1 MITVYPATDQE
12 FFQTNGDNSKRPA
25 VSERKGFR
33 MNYENF
39 LVNVYFGSLDAERL
53 TRFRQFK
60 ADETTQAMIQKY
72 LELNSEYPPS
82 YLEEKG
88 TVPADLMEKLRGS
101 DFFGLTI
108 PREYGGVGLSLR
120 QYLYIVESLVSQNMS
135 LGILAVAHLSI
146 GIKGIVLFGNEQQK
160 RKYLVPAA
168 SGDMIF
174 SYALTEP
181 RTGSDAQN
189 IETTATLSADGRHYI
204 LNGTKTYITNANY
217 AGGLTVFA
225 QMDPHKPG
233 FMGAFIVETAQDGVQ
248 IGKEMP
254 KMGLK
259 ASSTASIEFKDV
271 KVPKENL
278 LGQPGD
284 GFKIAMVIL
293 NYGRLALGAA
303 SAGMMKQSLR
313 DMADRSASRTQFGV
327 SINQF
332 ELIQEKMV
340 KADVNEYVTSAM
352 TAFTA
357 GMLESDP
364 FAAVAIES
372 SHCKLF
378 GTTRA
383 WDATYDALQVAG
395 GSGYL
400 TTQPYEKRMRD
411 FRVTTIFEGTTEI
424 HSIYPALFV
433 LRTLSKR
440 LQALATGRPS
450 RFVLLLKETFCRTR
464 WPIAFNEKIMNRAAR
479 FAKSSARRIR
489 LMIVIG
495 LLIHGQSL
503 MRKEFFL
510 RRITTLSIYLYGII
524 AVLARLEAAQRSGRS
539 IKSELE
545 VLAYFL
551 EEARQIRKLNRH
563 VFPTRQEKL
572 HQKITAAIVGGLG
585 SKVSREAN

>member
-1 MITVYPATDQE
+1 
-12 FFQTNGDNSKRPA
+12 
-25 VSERKGFR
+25 
-33 MNYENF
+33 MNFENF
-39 LVNVYFGSLDAERL
+39 LVNVYFGLPDAERL
-53 TRFRQFK
+53 SRFREFE
-60 ADETTQAMIQKY
+60 ADETTRGIIQKY
-72 LELNSEYPPS
+72 QELNSEYPPS

-88 TVPADLMEKLRGS
+88 TVPADLMEKLRRSG
-101 DFFGLTI
+101 FFGLTI
-108 PREYGGVGLSLR
+108 PREYGGAGLNLR
-120 QYLYIVESLVSQNMS
+120 QYLYVVESLVSQDMS

-146 GIKGIVLFGNEQQK
+146 GIKGIILFGNEQQK
-160 RKYLVPAA
+160 RKYLIPAA

-174 SYALTEP
+174 SFALTEP
-181 RTGSDAQN
+181 RIGSDAQN
-189 IETTATLSADGRHYI
+189 IETCATLSADGRHYI

-225 QMDPHKPG
+225 QMNPNKPG
-233 FMGAFIVETAQDGVQ
+233 FMGAFIVETEQAGVQ

-259 ASSTASIEFKDV
+259 ASSTAAIQFKDV

-278 LGQPGD
+278 LGEPGD

-303 SAGMMKQSLR
+303 STGMLKQSLR
-313 DMADRSASRTQFGV
+313 DMVDQSASRIQFGV
-327 SINQF
+327 PINQF

-340 KADVNEYVTSAM
+340 KAHVNEYVTSAM

-383 WDATYDALQVAG
+383 WDAIYDALQVAG

-400 TTQPYEKRMRD
+400 ATQPYEKRMRD
-411 FRVTTIFEGTTEI
+411 FRVTTIFEGTSEI

-433 LRTLSKR
+433 LRMLNKR
-440 LQALATGRPS
+440 LQATVRGSLSQFAW
-450 RFVLLLKETFCRTR
+450 LLKETFRRSR
-464 WPIAFNEKIMNRAAR
+464 WPVAFNEKTMKRAAC

-489 LMIVIG
+489 MMILIG
-495 LLIHGQSL
+495 LLIHGRSL
-503 MRKEFFL
+503 KRKEFFL
-510 RRITTLSIYLYGII
+510 RSMTTLSVYLYGII
-524 AVLARLEAAQRSGRS
+524 TVLARLEMAQRSGRS
-539 IKSELE
+539 IKSEIGL
-545 VLAYFL
+545 LAYFL
-551 EEARQIRKLNRH
+551 EEARRVRKSNWH
-563 VFPTRQEKL
+563 MFPTLQEKL
-572 HQKITAAIVGGLG
+572 HQKIISEIVGVEL
-585 SKVSREAN
+585 SKRT

>member
-1 MITVYPATDQE
+1 
-12 FFQTNGDNSKRPA
+12 
-25 VSERKGFR
+25 
-33 MNYENF
+33 MNYEDF
-39 LVNVYFGSLDAERL
+39 LVNAYFGSLDADRF
-53 TRFRQFK
+53 TRFREIE
-60 ADETTQAMIQKY
+60 ADETTGGFIQKY

-88 TVPADLMEKLRGS
+88 TVPTDLMEKLRRSG
-101 DFFGLTI
+101 FFGLTV
-108 PREYGGVGLSLR
+108 PRQYGGLELGLR
-120 QYLYIVESLVSQNMS
+120 QYLHIVESLVSQNMS

-160 RKYLVPAA
+160 RQYLVPAA

-174 SYALTEP
+174 SFALTEP
-181 RTGSDAQN
+181 RIGSDAQN

-217 AGGLTVFA
+217 AGALTVFA
-225 QMDPHKPG
+225 QMDRHKPG

-259 ASSTASIEFKDV
+259 VSSTASIEFKNV

-293 NYGRLALGAA
+293 NYGRMALGAA

-313 DMADRSASRTQFGV
+313 DMAKRSATRTQFGV

-340 KADVNEYVTSAM
+340 KAHVNGYVTSAM

-357 GMLESDP
+357 AMLENNP

-383 WDATYDALQVAG
+383 WDTLYDALQVAG

-433 LRTLSKR
+433 LRILSKR
-440 LQALATGRPS
+440 LQASATGKLS
-450 RFVLLLKETFCRTR
+450 RFVMLLKETFHRTR
-464 WPIAFNEKIMNRAAR
+464 WSIASNEKIMKLAVR

-495 LLIHGQSL
+495 LLFHGQSL
-503 MRKEFFL
+503 GHKEFFL
-510 RRITTLSIYLYGII
+510 RRMTTLSIYLYGII
-524 AVLARLEAAQRSGRS
+524 TVLARLEAAQRAGRS
-539 IKSELE
+539 IKSELDI
-545 VLAYFL
+545 LAYFL
-551 EEARQIRKLNRH
+551 EEARRVRKLNQS
-563 VFPTRQEKL
+563 VFSNRQERL
-572 HQKITAAIVGGLG
+572 HRKITAEIVGGSG
-585 SKVSREAN
+585 SKVSQTREAN

>member
-1 MITVYPATDQE
+1 MD
-12 FFQTNGDNSKRPA
+12 
-25 VSERKGFR
+25 
-33 MNYENF
+33 YENF
-39 LVNVYFGSLDAERL
+39 LINTYFGAFDSELFDSFQDFEAN
-53 TRFRQFK
+53 
-60 ADETTQAMIQKY
+60 ETTRGIIKKFM
-72 LELNSEYPPS
+72 EVNSEYPAS

-88 TVPADLMEKLRGS
+88 TVPAELMQKLGHH
-101 DFFGLTI
+101 DFFGLTV

-120 QYLYIVESLVSQNMS
+120 QYLYIVESLASQNLS
-135 LGILAVAHLSI
+135 LGILALAHLSI
-146 GIKGIVLFGNEQQK
+146 GIKGIVLFGNEAQK

-168 SGDMIF
+168 AGDMIF

-181 RTGSDAQN
+181 QTGSDAQN
-189 IETTATLSADGRHYI
+189 IETVATVTEDGNHYI
-204 LNGTKTYITNANY
+204 LNGVKTYITNANY

-225 QMDPHKPG
+225 QMDSDKPG
-233 FMGAFIVETAQDGVQ
+233 FMGAFIVETGWEGVK
-248 IGKEMP
+248 IGKDMP

-259 ASSTASIEFKDV
+259 ASSTASIQFNAV
-271 KVPKENL
+271 KVPRENM

-303 SAGMMKQSLR
+303 SAGMMKQSLI
-313 DMADRSASRTQFGV
+313 DMTDRAATRNQFGV
-327 SINQF
+327 PINQF

-340 KADVNEYVTSAM
+340 KANVNGSVASAM

-357 GMLESDP
+357 EMLENNP
-364 FAAVAIES
+364 TATVAMES

-383 WDATYDALQVAG
+383 WDAIYDALQVAG

-440 LQALATGRPS
+440 MQAEASGRLS
-450 RFVLLLKETFCRTR
+450 QFFALVKETFRRTR
-464 WPIAFNEKIMNRAAR
+464 WPITFNEKIMNRAAR
-479 FAKSSARRIR
+479 YARSRARRIR
-489 LMIVIG
+489 LMIVVG
-495 LLIHGQSL
+495 FLIYGRSL
-503 MRKEFFL
+503 ARKEFFL

-524 AVLARLEAAQRSGRS
+524 AMLAKLEAAKKSGRS
-539 IKSELE
+539 INSDLN

-551 EEARQIRKLNRH
+551 EEARQVRKLNER
-563 VFPTRQEKL
+563 VLSPPQEQL
-572 HQKITAAIVGGLG
+572 HRKIIAEIIGDVGTNL
-585 SKVSREAN
+585 SSNVN